1 MAEVFETD
9 EHAYR
14 ACILYEVKHSRSV
27 ETAFKRM
34 KKVKPNVE
42 YSDFAYWYHRFSNG
56 HHNLH
61 HDRSTDPKPL
71 GLSDMPTHVMER
83 IVENLGLVDKLST
96 RKVCKSLRTVIDNQT
111 SKFGRVDLAI
121 CEKYC
126 EIHYENLK
134 IIYFAKENGN
144 YLLKTPRKSI
154 LLKGDYSLVAI
165 REFASV
171 ITHPKWIFKQVVI
184 SANCDQK
191 NEHKSVLFLNSLLS
205 NHKFHVEKLRIDGRT
220 FEPLATLLPLF
231 EADRLYPRLISP
243 LDDTQENLFEVI
255 VEMNQWKNA
264 ARICIER
271 VSNEFPIEVLF
282 CARGEIEVYDFK
294 LTESRLVKIRDILFK
309 APAFERFKFCDRKYD
324 NREELSVLTDRVMGA
339 HSAYD
344 PHTKI
349 YRIEDSKDYI
359 QIFIEG
365 VKKNALRI
373 QRIRS

>member
-1 MAEVFETD
+1 MAGVFETD

-56 HHNLH
+56 HHDLN
-61 HDRSTDPKPL
+61 HDRSTDPKPP

-111 SKFGRVDLAI
+111 SEFGYVALGITEKCCKI
-121 CEKYC
+121 C
-126 EIHYENLK
+126 YED
-134 IIYFAKENGN
+134 IRIRYFPKENGN
-144 YLLKTPRKSI
+144 YLLKTPRKTIS
-154 LLKGDYSLVAI
+154 LKGDYSVRAM

-171 ITHPKWIFKQVVI
+171 ITHPKWSFKEVVI
-184 SANCDQK
+184 SAICDQK
-191 NEHKSVLFLNSLLS
+191 NEQKSVLFLNSLLS

-220 FEPLATLLPLF
+220 FETLATLLPLF

-255 VEMNQWKNA
+255 VEMDQWKNA
-264 ARICIER
+264 TMISID
-271 VSNEFPIEVLF
+271 SLSSEFPIEVFF
-282 CARGEIEVYDFK
+282 CAREIDIYDFK

-324 NREELSVLTDRVMGA
+324 DREKLSVLTDRVMGA

-359 QIFIEG
+359 QIFIKGE
-365 VKKNALRI
+365 KNNELIIRRI
-373 QRIRS
+373 SS